1 MQGFRFQSIYN
12 QELLN
17 FGPGIAK
24 FLNRENC
31 RKMMSAFRTQKIPVC
46 PDHMDEFVH
55 LLEYENSYPQHYK
68 DMYWGHASYLE
79 RNKDNKV
86 SKQHF
91 AILLGD
97 KKLFQT
103 VTQEATFY
111 FIDGTF
117 RSTPQQAR
125 VLSTRGS
132 QVCFVNFNSI
142 HLGLFAHKCYNKLAN
157 VWDGMITFAVPI

>member
-1 MQGFRFQSIYN
+1 MFVSVAIGVTPNLILGLFVSTGDSSSCMSFRFQSIYN
-12 QELLN
+12 QEVLN

-31 RKMMSAFRTQKIPVC
+31 RKMMSAYRTQKIPAC
-46 PDHMDEFVH
+46 PDNMDEFVH
-55 LLEYENSYPQHYK
+55 LMEYENSYPQQYR

-79 RNKDNKV
+79 KKDNKV

-91 AILLGD
+91 GLLLGD
-97 KKLFQT
+97 KKLFET
-103 VTQEATFY
+103 VTKESTFY

-132 QVCFVNFNSI
+132 QVS
-142 HLGLFAHKCYNKLAN
+142 LGN
-157 VWDGMITFAVPI
+157 IS